1 MEIKKL
7 LTDLCSLMSVVGYEY
22 HDGDKL
28 TEIVSPYFD
37 EHEHDNVGN
46 HIFVKRC
53 GKADAKRLFI
63 DVHYDEVGLMV
74 KGITDGG
81 HLRVCALGGLDS
93 RILPASEVVV
103 YGKETMPGIV
113 LMKSAVTMNMRDK
126 DKDRLT
132 PVSELLIDVGLTK
145 EEAME
150 LVPIGT
156 PIGFEPVYT
165 ELRGGY
171 IAGKGMDDKCCA
183 VPVLAAISVLDMK
196 ALDCDIYFSLSAREE
211 VGHRAVS
218 AAAFRIRPDA
228 AIVLDVTFGLA
239 PEGRKPDDIDMKGGP
254 SIALSAL
261 LDKDFT
267 DFVIETAKKAEI
279 PYQPVVDAVRTG
291 THADELVYAAGGIP
305 TVLLSVPVWF
315 MHTANETVAID
326 GLKYTAKLMAAV
338 IREKFGRKDG

>member
-7 LTDLCSLMSVVGYEY
+7 LTDLCGLMSVVGFEY
-22 HDGDKL
+22 HDEEKL
-28 TEIVSPYFD
+28 TKIVSPYFD
-37 EHEHDNVGN
+37 EHEYDNVGN

-53 GKADAKRLFI
+53 GKEDAKRLFI

-81 HLRVCALGGLDS
+81 HLRVCMMGGLDP
-93 RILPASEVVV
+93 RILPAAEVVV

-113 LMKSAVTMNMRDK
+113 LMKPTALMNEKEREK
-126 DKDRLT
+126 LT
-132 PVSELLIDVGLTK
+132 PVTELLVDVGLTK
-145 EEAME
+145 EEAE
-150 LVPIGT
+150 ALTPIGT
-156 PIGFEPVYT
+156 PVGFEPVYT

-183 VPVLAAISVLDMK
+183 IPVLAAVAALDMNE
-196 ALDCDIYFSLSAREE
+196 LDCDIYFSLSAREE

-228 AIVLDVTFGLA
+228 AIVLDVAFGFA
-239 PEGRKPDDIDMKGGP
+239 PEGKKPEDADMKGGP
-254 SIALSAL
+254 TVTLSAL

-267 DFVIETAKKAEI
+267 DLVIETAKKAEI
-279 PYQPVVDAVRTG
+279 PYQPIVEATETG
-291 THADELVYAAGGIP
+291 THADDVVYAAGGIP
-305 TVLLSVPVWF
+305 TVLLGIPVWF

-326 GLKYTAKLMAAV
+326 GLKYTAKLLAAV